1 MKRTYLT
8 PAMLAVTLNG
18 RDALLQTLSDSTT
31 GIGSGGS
38 TSKEGVTDAD
48 VKEHGKNIWD
58 EEW

>member
-1 MKRTYLT
+1 
-8 PAMLAVTLNG
+8 MLAVTLNG

-38 TSKEGVTDAD
+38 TSKEDVTDAD